1 MVQDTNLTSFREVDR
16 DIVYYPLPLTSRGT
30 LVARAKPGFTA
41 AAATSAIRTAV
52 AAVDNSLE
60 VKTGEIEELV
70 QETLARDR
78 LVAQLSA
85 GLGVLALVLA
95 SVGLYGVMAYAVSA
109 RTAEIGVRMATGAQR
124 SHIVR
129 MVLKE
134 TLGIAALGV
143 AIGLPLSLA
152 ANRLLEAQL
161 FGVSPSDPVAHTFAI
176 ALMLGVALLAGYVP
190 ARRAAQLDPVRALRS
205 D

>member
-1 MVQDTNLTSFREVDR
+1 
-16 DIVYYPLPLTSRGT
+16 
-30 LVARAKPGFTA
+30 
-41 AAATSAIRTAV
+41 
-52 AAVDNSLE
+52 
-60 VKTGEIEELV
+60 VKTGEMEELV

-134 TLGIAALGV
+134 TLGIATLGV

-161 FGVSPSDPVAHTFAI
+161 FGVTPWDPVALTSAT
-176 ALMLGVALLAGYVP
+176 ALMLGVAILAGYVP
-190 ARRAAQLDPVRALRS
+190 ARRAALLDPVCALRS
-205 D
+205 E